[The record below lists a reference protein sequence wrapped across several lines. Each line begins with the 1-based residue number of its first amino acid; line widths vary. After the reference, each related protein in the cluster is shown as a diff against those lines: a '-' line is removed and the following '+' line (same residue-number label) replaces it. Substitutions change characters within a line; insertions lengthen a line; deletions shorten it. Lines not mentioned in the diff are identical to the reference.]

1 MIHAIEKPPNEYHCP
16 EMVDSWHSEWTLN
29 ENTKSCYLFRQ
40 GFAAYHMF
48 HIICNLLFNFEIA
61 RIYPFHS
68 RQKIEDDSSLWLTH
82 PETQQYCAK
91 HGSNMVSI
99 LSFEENSWVA
109 ARLFRQRF
117 QLFSRLFFSIDKIKN
132 IVKVSHGLE

>member
-1 MIHAIEKPPNEYHCP
+1 MKTQNHAIFSGKD
-16 EMVDSWHSEWTLN
+16 MLN
-29 ENTKSCYLFRQ
+29 
-40 GFAAYHMF
+40 
-48 HIICNLLFNFEIA
+48 IICSISYDISYLISKLIA
-61 RIYPFHS
+61 RIYLFHS

-109 ARLFRQRF
+109 ARLFRQGF
-117 QLFSRLFFSIDKIKN
+117 QHFSKSFFTIEKIKN
-132 IVKVSHGLE
+132 NVKVSHGLE

>member
-40 GFAAYHMF
+40 GYAAYDMQSSYLILEF
-48 HIICNLLFNFEIA
+48 TA
-61 RIYPFHS
+61 TIYPFYS

-117 QLFSRLFFSIDKIKN
+117 ELFSRLFFSIDKIKN